1 MWLSKGDITMQS
13 KFFNKSKIICI
24 VLSIILIITSLFSIN
39 WAAPKYSSPEE
50 RKETIEYL
58 DAKRNTV
65 LTLTTAAT
73 TASTAL
79 TLLKDDWATPIANE
93 LAELSGYFMIILA
106 AITLEKFLVTL
117 SGLIVFKYIVPIACV
132 LLGIYIWF
140 REMEWTKN
148 LAVKLLALGLVL
160 FLIVPSSVEVC
171 QVIES
176 TYDTSIQ
183 AAITSAENAA
193 ILAEKENK
201 DSKNPVVQWF
211 TNITETV
218 TVAMDSIRNILN
230 NFVEAIAVMII
241 TSCVIP
247 ILMIVVFLWLI
258 NTLAGLNITFPK
270 PVRVRVEPPKVVKKL
285 AGVGNVY
292 DKDSDMD

>member
-1 MWLSKGDITMQS
+1 MQS